1 MKICFIN
8 RSSIHYREEIYKLL
22 DSELNVDF
30 YFGDGRPGG
39 IKPVNEALLKNRK
52 DQLHNINLGKF
63 YWQKGLLKFLGSD
76 YDIVITP
83 LDTYCIN
90 SWLFTMLAP
99 LFGKKIFWWTHGAYG
114 NEGKFKKLLL
124 RWKIRHC
131 YKVLLYG
138 HYAEQILIKYGVDP
152 NKLDVIY
159 NSLSYDKQVELRSIC
174 QDDLYFNH
182 FNNSNSNLVFT
193 GRLTKVKKLNQ
204 ILEAMNILKQNGL
217 DCNLTL
223 VGDGEER
230 DYLEQIASS
239 LNLSDNVW
247 FYGACYDETQLSKLI
262 FNADICVSPGN
273 VGLTAMHAMAFGT
286 PVISHD
292 TYAEQMPEFEAI
304 VPDKT
309 GNFFEKD
316 NVNSLA
322 NSIERWLKANYNRED
337 IRKACFS
344 VIDTKYNP
352 YNQISIFKRLIGSI

>member
-8 RSSIHYREEIYKLL
+8 RSSIHYREDIYRLL
-22 DSELNVDF
+22 DSDLNVDF
-30 YFGDGRPGG
+30 YFGDNRPGG
-39 IKPVNEALLKNRK
+39 IKPADEDSLKNK
-52 DQLHNINLGKF
+52 KKTLHNINIGNF
-63 YWQKGLLKFLGSD
+63 YWQVGLLNFLFSK
-76 YDIVITP
+76 YEVVITP

-90 SWLFTMLAP
+90 GWIFTLLAP
-99 LFGKKIFWWTHGAYG
+99 IFRKKIFWWTHGAYG
-114 NEGKFKKLLL
+114 NEGTFKKMLLK
-124 RWKIRHC
+124 WKIRHC

-138 HYAEQILIKYGVDP
+138 HYAENILINYGVDP

-159 NSLSYDKQVELRSIC
+159 NSLSYDKQVELRSRC

-182 FNNSNSNLVFT
+182 FKNTNPNLVFT

-204 ILEAMNILKQNGL
+204 ILEAMNILKKNGL
-217 DCNLTL
+217 ECNLTL
-223 VGDGEER
+223 VGDGEEKKN
-230 DYLEQIASS
+230 LEQIASS
-239 LNLSDNVW
+239 LNISNNVW

-262 FNADICVSPGN
+262 YNADICVSPGN

-304 VPDKT
+304 VSGET
-309 GNFFEKD
+309 GAFFEKD
-316 NVNSLA
+316 DVISLA
-322 NSIERWLKANYNRED
+322 NSIERWLNANYDRGD

-352 YNQISIFKRLIGSI
+352 YNQISIFKRLIDAI